1 MTSPVTQDLDLTR
14 DDLALQKRWA
24 KLQRWVEHRFGKKAD
39 MEGILFL
46 VGIQELGHGF
56 LPDLDKDRKEQ
67 IVVEGA
73 YCVLETLGYYER
85 VGMERTGHWIWEQR
99 HELPA
104 DLSKEAEEHMLRRAV
119 LRYFDK
125 NVNNWSDGS

>member
-1 MTSPVTQDLDLTR
+1 MER
-14 DDLALQKRWA
+14 
-24 KLQRWVEHRFGKKAD
+24 RFGKKAD

-56 LPDLDKDRKEQ
+56 SPNLDKDRKEQ

-85 VGMERTGHWIWEQR
+85 VGMERTGHWIWEQSQ
-99 HELPA
+99 ELPA
-104 DLSKEAEEHMLRRAV
+104 DLSKEAEEYMLRRAV

-125 NVNNWSDGS
+125 NFKNWSDGS